1 MRALS
6 LGPAYPRPV
15 EILGPSKNCI
25 GAQYQHS
32 PRQKLVAAPFA
43 CWPDSLHSHEGFPT
57 SSELLSL

>member
-15 EILGPSKNCI
+15 EILGSFKTCI

-32 PRQKLVAAPFA
+32 PRKKLVAAPFA
-43 CWPDSLHSHEGFPT
+43 CGPDSLHSHEGFPT
-57 SSELLSL
+57 YSVQLSL